1 MLPAHTQPLA
11 ASADDCESSYHSLFW
26 LVDWSSR
33 ALHSAFVGE
42 TPQSRT
48 PAVCLVA
55 SARFTAKIIGTDKAN
70 SERARRILSIATETV
85 FTRMPAWAQ
94 REKRSEWYLFI
105 THALRRRA
113 RMTQDGMRMPPAQAV
128 NASDVWEDAGASSGI
143 CAPQLAEQ
151 RVQARAARCE
161 PLWIFSRSARSKR
174 YPRSVL
180 TLKSARGC
188 KQKSAIRQLVLG
200 AGVALEID
208 VWFEFCCSEANVAD
222 WPHDWPSRGLLQF
235 AADPGGEGG

>member
-1 MLPAHTQPLA
+1 MQTVNRRVRPSITCRGGQAVRKNGK
-11 ASADDCESSYHSLFW
+11 SG
-26 LVDWSSR
+26 R
-33 ALHSAFVGE
+33 APDTGKDVM
-42 TPQSRT
+42 RT
-48 PAVCLVA
+48 A
-55 SARFTAKIIGTDKAN
+55 
-70 SERARRILSIATETV
+70 
-85 FTRMPAWAQ
+85 
-94 REKRSEWYLFI
+94 
-105 THALRRRA
+105 
-113 RMTQDGMRMPPAQAV
+113 PAQMV